1 MFNAG
6 LFDVIG
12 RNQTGA
18 AVLPD
23 YRVESCA
30 VSDPEA
36 LEQEWIDLQGRADC
50 SYFQSWGWIGA
61 WLMHIAGDLQPVVI
75 RVYTGTRQVGAGVFV
90 PGVIKRHGFIDLRAM
105 FLNEYPF
112 PGKNMVIEYNG
123 LLAERG
129 HEYAVYEEVVRYLL
143 RECVD
148 YDEFHFG
155 AIVYDAGIRRLETG
169 ANIGV
174 NIITN
179 DISTAWQIDLLQLSP
194 GLAAFLASLSKNRRS
209 QIMRSIR
216 LYEENGPLSLVEA
229 KNTEEALEF
238 MSGLK
243 ALHAKRWESRGK
255 PGAFANPLW
264 ERFHRS
270 LISNRFD
277 EGEIQML
284 RVANSR
290 DTIGYIYNLV
300 WRRQIHVMQTGF
312 GIPADRRLQPGYVV
326 HAMAVAHNRSKGMVL
341 YDFMRGDSLYKRI
354 LCNQSQEMRWVIFQR
369 RRLKFALE
377 KIVVAAVR
385 RYRSL
390 LC

>member
-1 MFNAG
+1 M
-6 LFDVIG
+6 
-12 RNQTGA
+12 
-18 AVLPD
+18 PD

-36 LEQEWIDLQGRADC
+36 LEQEWTDLQVRADC
-50 SYFQSWGWIGA
+50 SYFQSWGWIGT

-75 RVYTGTRQVGAGVFV
+75 RVYTGSRLVGAGVFV
-90 PGVIKRHGFIDLRAM
+90 PGVIKRHGFVDLRAM

-143 RECVD
+143 REYVD

-155 AIVYDAGIRRLETG
+155 AIVDDAGIRRLETG

-179 DISTAWQIDLLQLSP
+179 EVSTAWQIDLLKLSP
-194 GLAAFLASLSKNRRS
+194 GVAAFLASLSKNRRS

-216 LYEENGPLSLVEA
+216 SYEENGPLSLVEA

-238 MSGLK
+238 MGGLK

-264 ERFHRS
+264 ENFHRT

-277 EGEIQML
+277 ECEIQLL

-290 DTIGYIYNLV
+290 TTIGYAYNLV

-312 GIPADRRLQPGYVV
+312 ETPADRRLQPGYVL
-326 HAMAVAHNRSKGMVL
+326 HAMAVAHNRSKGMFL
-341 YDFMRGDSLYKRI
+341 YDFMHGDSLYKRI
-354 LCNQSQEMRWVIFQR
+354 LCDKNREMRWIIFQR

-377 KIVVAAVR
+377 KIAVAAVR